1 MSELL
6 RVYAIVS
13 LCGWAVVP
21 VVCRLLGPLPD
32 RGYAVCRCFGWVL
45 TAWVAWI
52 LAWATGRALTTPLAL
67 GSLVLVAAVVWT
79 PALLKRR
86 RHGIETASG
95 APPTPGLPH
104 WRPGLIVWTEA
115 LFLLGMVLFVFLE
128 ERNPAVDP
136 DSERFMDYAF
146 LRACLRSPGLPLM
159 DPWFAGEQV
168 AYYHFGYALV
178 AFLVRA
184 CGADP
189 ARLLSAAVALP
200 YALLWVG
207 TFAIGT
213 ALTGRARG
221 GIWAAFLALGAGNL
235 EWLRQGVRALD
246 PAVFDWFAP
255 SRVIEGT
262 ITEFPWFSLL
272 WGDPHAYVLAL
283 PIVAAALAFVLAA
296 TLGPTARSGDGRED
310 KNHFIPAGRVAAV
323 GFLGGAVLAVHPW
336 DYPLLF
342 GSALAI
348 AACAV
353 GRHRS
358 ARIVSILL
366 AAAIAWPL
374 FTPFLTGLALG
385 GHGLA
390 PVAGRSAPG
399 EWFMAYGPFVL
410 LLCLGAPLLLKTGH
424 ARTGESENVRASR
437 RAAMALGACALLT
450 VLFCEV
456 AYIRDLFAT
465 TDLARMNTVFKLHRF
480 AWLLLALASSPWIES
495 LLGPVRWTFDVRRW
509 AGRAVVALVLGTAF
523 VYPVFGTAA
532 WLRARGNEAGRH
544 VGAVRVAL
552 LPGADAEALFRAR
565 LPGDAAAAAFVAR
578 SAGPRDALVE
588 ETGEPYTW
596 SSRISTFSGVP
607 SVLGWGN
614 HEAIWRGGWDE
625 IQKRAADIALVY
637 TQPGSKQ
644 ACDRLRQFGA
654 RWVVAGGLERQHYGA
669 SVDEFRRLA
678 RPVFAGE
685 GTEVY
690 AVKDVCAGGR
700 DER

>member
-6 RVYAIVS
+6 RAYAVVS
-13 LCGWAVVP
+13 LCGWAVFPLVR
-21 VVCRLLGPLPD
+21 RLLGPLPD

-52 LAWATGRALTTPLAL
+52 LTWASGRPLTTPLAL
-67 GSLVLVAAVVWT
+67 GSLVLVAAAVWI
-79 PALLKRR
+79 PSLLNRR
-86 RHGIETASG
+86 RRGLETGSG
-95 APPTPGLPH
+95 RLPAPGLPRC
-104 WRPGLIVWTEA
+104 RPALIACTEA
-115 LFLLGMVLFVFLE
+115 LFLLGMLLFVFLE

-159 DPWFAGEQV
+159 DPWFAGGQA

-189 ARLLSAAVALP
+189 ARLFSTAIALP
-200 YALLWVG
+200 YALLWIG
-207 TFAIGT
+207 AFAIGA

-235 EWLRQGVRALD
+235 EWLRQGVRALR
-246 PAVFDWFAP
+246 PAAFDWFAP
-255 SRVIEGT
+255 ARVIEGT

-272 WGDPHAYVLAL
+272 WGDPHPYVLAL
-283 PIVAAALAFVLAA
+283 PIIAAALAFVLAA
-296 TLGPTARSGDGRED
+296 TLGPPAHTGAGRGEE
-310 KNHFIPAGRVAAV
+310 NRFIPAGRVAALAL
-323 GFLGGAVLAVHPW
+323 LGGAVLAVHPW

-342 GSALAI
+342 GSALVI
-348 AACAV
+348 SACAI

-358 ARIVSILL
+358 ARIGSILL
-366 AAAIAWPL
+366 AAALAWPL
-374 FTPFLTGLALG
+374 FIPFLKGLALG
-385 GHGLA
+385 GHGLGR
-390 PVAGRSAPG
+390 VAGRSAPG

-410 LLCLGAPLLLKTGH
+410 LLCLGGPLLLK
-424 ARTGESENVRASR
+424 AVRDRTGGTEGVRASH

-456 AYIRDLFAT
+456 AYVRDLFAAT
-465 TDLARMNTVFKLHRF
+465 PLARMNTVFKLHRF
-480 AWLLLALASSPWIES
+480 AWLLLALASSLWIES
-495 LLGPVRWTFDVRRW
+495 LLGPVRWTFDVRHR
-509 AGRAVVALVLGTAF
+509 AGRAVVALVLGAAL
-523 VYPVFGTAA
+523 VYPVCGTAA

-544 VGAVRVAL
+544 EGAARAAL

-578 SAGPRDALVE
+578 SAGAQDALVE

-637 TQPGSKQ
+637 THPGSEE
-644 ACDRLRQFGA
+644 ACGRLRRYGV
-654 RWVVAGGLERQHYGA
+654 RWIVAGGLERQHYGA
-669 SVDEFRRLA
+669 SVDDLGRMA
-678 RPVFAGE
+678 RPVFAGA
-685 GTEVY
+685 GTEVFS
-690 AVKDVCAGGR
+690 VDDVCAR
-700 DER
+700 ATR